1 MINSAAPFADAAQL
15 DRPNKGGTQIMPVT
29 IWQRCSSGRSLT
41 RIAKTVVPAV
51 ALLALA
57 GCGSSSTTSSTTTAA
72 SSAAATV
79 DQAAR
84 GLLPGS
90 VRSSGV
96 LTDALDSPEPP
107 LQFPKPGTKVL
118 QGFDVDL
125 ANALAAKLGL
135 KVSFEEVP
143 FVQLLPS
150 LQTGRAEIS
159 VSGQTDLPT
168 RHAVASW
175 VDYFKEGTRMFVA
188 KANAAKYPT
197 LASLCGQTIS
207 APKGSS
213 YETEIPELS
222 KDLCKGKPAMKVL
235 PIGESLAEAELA
247 VQTGRAAGGTYPP
260 FEITYLASPYI
271 SIGENFA
278 PQLDGIAVKA
288 GNTAMLGAVKAA
300 LTDLINDGTYATIAK
315 KWGQTG
321 NEVPTVTVNAGHA
334 AKVVVG

>member
-1 MINSAAPFADAAQL
+1 
-15 DRPNKGGTQIMPVT
+15 MPVT
-29 IWQRCSSGRSLT
+29 IWQRCSAGRGLT
-41 RIAKTVVPAV
+41 RIAAAIAPAM

-57 GCGSSSTTSSTTTAA
+57 GCGSGSSTTSSSTATTSSGAA
-72 SSAAATV
+72 VTV

-84 GLLPGS
+84 SLLPSS

-96 LTDALDSPEPP
+96 LTDAVDSPEPP

-118 QGFDVDL
+118 QGFDIDL

-150 LQTGRAEIS
+150 LQTGRVDIS
-159 VSGQTDLPT
+159 ASGETDLPT
-168 RHAVASW
+168 RRAVASW
-175 VDYFKEGTRMFVA
+175 IDYFKEGTRMFIA
-188 KANAAKYPT
+188 KTDASKYPT

-222 KDLCKGKPAMKVL
+222 ADLCKGKSAMKVL

-260 FEITYLASPYI
+260 FEVTFLAKPYM

-288 GNTAMLGAVKAA
+288 GNTEMLGAVKAA
-300 LTDLINDGTYATIAK
+300 LTDLIDDGTYAAIAK

-321 NEVPTVTVNAGHA
+321 NEVTTVTVNAGNA

>member
-1 MINSAAPFADAAQL
+1 
-15 DRPNKGGTQIMPVT
+15 MPVT
-29 IWQRCSSGRSLT
+29 KWQRCSSGRGLT
-41 RIAKTVVPAV
+41 HLAGAIVPAI

-57 GCGSSSTTSSTTTAA
+57 GCGSSSPTTSSTATTPSGAA
-72 SSAAATV
+72 VTV

-84 GLLPGS
+84 GLLPSS

-96 LTDALDSPEPP
+96 LTDAVDSPEPP

-118 QGFDVDL
+118 QGFDIDL

-135 KVSFEEVP
+135 RVSFEEVP

-150 LQTGRAEIS
+150 LQTGRVDIS
-159 VSGQTDLPT
+159 ASGETDLPT
-168 RHAVASW
+168 RRAVASW
-175 VDYFKEGTRMFVA
+175 IDYFKEGTRMFIA
-188 KANAAKYPT
+188 KADASRYPT

-222 KDLCKGKPAMKVL
+222 ADLCKGRSAMKVL

-260 FEITYLASPYI
+260 FEVTYLASRYM

-288 GNTAMLGAVKAA
+288 GNTEMLGAVKAA
-300 LTDLINDGTYATIAK
+300 LTDLVDDGTYAAIAK

-321 NEVPTVTVNAGHA
+321 NEVTTVTVNAGNA

>member
-1 MINSAAPFADAAQL
+1 
-15 DRPNKGGTQIMPVT
+15 MPAT
-29 IWQRCSSGRSLT
+29 IWQRCSAGRGPT
-41 RIAKTVVPAV
+41 RIAAAIAAAM

-57 GCGSSSTTSSTTTAA
+57 GCGSGSSTTSSTATTSSGAA
-72 SSAAATV
+72 V

-84 GLLPGS
+84 GLLPSS

-96 LTDALDSPEPP
+96 LSDAVDSPEPP

-118 QGFDVDL
+118 QGFDIDL

-150 LQTGRAEIS
+150 LQTGRVDIS
-159 VSGQTDLPT
+159 ASGETDLPT
-168 RHAVASW
+168 RRAVASW
-175 VDYFKEGTRMFVA
+175 IDYFKEGTRMFIA
-188 KANAAKYPT
+188 KADTSKYPT

-222 KDLCKGKPAMKVL
+222 ADLCKGKAAMKVL
-235 PIGESLAEAELA
+235 PIGESLSEAELA
-247 VQTGRAAGGTYPP
+247 VQTGRAAGGTFPP
-260 FEITYLASPYI
+260 FEVTYLSSRYMPL
-271 SIGENFA
+271 GENFA

-288 GNTAMLGAVKAA
+288 GNTEMLNAVKAA
-300 LTDLINDGTYATIAK
+300 LTDLIDDGTYAAIAK

-321 NEVPTVTVNAGHA
+321 NEVTAVTVNAGNA

>member
-1 MINSAAPFADAAQL
+1 
-15 DRPNKGGTQIMPVT
+15 MPVT
-29 IWQRCSSGRSLT
+29 IWQRCYSGHGLT
-41 RIAKTVVPAV
+41 RFAKTVVPTI

-57 GCGSSSTTSSTTTAA
+57 GCGSSNSSTTSSTATT
-72 SSAAATV
+72 SSGPSATI

-84 GLLPGS
+84 SLLPSS

-96 LTDALDSPEPP
+96 LSDAVDSPEPP

-118 QGFDVDL
+118 QGFDIDL
-125 ANALAAKLGL
+125 ADALAAKLGL

-150 LQTGRAEIS
+150 LQTGRVEIS

-175 VDYFKEGTRMFVA
+175 VDYFKEGTRMFIA
-188 KANAAKYPT
+188 KADAAKYPT

-222 KDLCKGKPAMKVL
+222 ADLCKGKSAMKVL

-260 FEITYLASPYI
+260 FEITYLAKPYI

-288 GNTAMLGAVKAA
+288 GNTEMLNAVKAA
-300 LTDLINDGTYATIAK
+300 LTDLINDGTYAAIAK

-321 NEVPTVTVNAGHA
+321 NAVTTVTVNAGHA

>member
-1 MINSAAPFADAAQL
+1 
-15 DRPNKGGTQIMPVT
+15 MPVT
-29 IWQRCSSGRSLT
+29 IWQRSSSGRGLS
-41 RIAKTVVPAV
+41 RIVKTVVPAV

-57 GCGSSSTTSSTTTAA
+57 GCGGSSSTTSSTATAP
-72 SSAAATV
+72 SGAAVTV

-84 GLLPGS
+84 GLLPS
-90 VRSSGV
+90 AVRSSGV

-135 KVSFEEVP
+135 KVSYEEVP

-150 LQTGRAEIS
+150 LQTGRAVIS

-222 KDLCKGKPAMKVL
+222 TDLCKGKPAMKVL

-288 GNTAMLGAVKAA
+288 GNTQMLGAVKAA
-300 LTDLINDGTYATIAK
+300 LTDLINDGTYAAIAK
-315 KWGQTG
+315 KWGQSG
-321 NEVPTVTVNAGHA
+321 NEVSAVTVNAGHA